1 MLTPAFELRQD
12 DDFLIIEIKAPY
24 SKISDAEIY
33 FHEEEFKFY
42 SKPYY
47 LRLHLP
53 GKVVENGLESAK
65 YESDNGTYI
74 IHMPKQSPGEVFTGL
89 DLLTK
94 LLAPS
99 PKAAPTRPPL
109 IEVLENHAAQ
119 DETLPEGEQQQE
131 EEDEMDWHIEQT
143 PWTAQD
149 ESSLLEG
156 SVRKYG
162 FDRQRTG
169 VIARIKDEMPGL
181 VDIVDPEHKT
191 VQEARQE
198 RFKEENDRFSAEH
211 YLADRYEPTGVEQV
225 LAYAAP
231 WWDLVVR
238 LDGSGDTAAS
248 ENLFQFTEE
257 EKTKMRNL
265 PRKEYLLDRQL
276 EPSLLLG
283 LVDILFAYAYNKR
296 VTEGEN
302 TVESGWNISK
312 LSATLSWFEEFW
324 SLEQTIRSCFRRS
337 LIYPLY
343 RHWGLAYA
351 VLRDVIQI
359 LRLGPRYVL
368 RCLLEIHDTFSRQDS
383 RYILNDLY
391 VTDYAVWIQSVRP
404 KSLQSLA
411 DALKQVKIRKA
422 DLGLDIPELERGA
435 KLAIAEATGEA
446 ASTDTVSAA
455 MQALCI
461 SNPLA
466 SAAEANREANAPG
479 DVAEP
484 DSNQRRGGDDSTST
498 DDSSSWSCDGSDSES
513 SDSTSDSDS
522 DSALDSDDEDAVGAG
537 DDRSDGRRAVVVVDG
552 DYVSVDSSDSDSSDS
567 DDTDSDG
574 SNSGGEEGIDQC
586 LLFVK
591 DVEPE
596 KRR

>member
-47 LRLHLP
+47 LRLNLP
-53 GKVVENGLESAK
+53 GKVVENGLESAEYK
-65 YESDNGTYI
+65 SDNGTYT
-74 IHMPKQSPGEVFTGL
+74 IHMPKQTPGEVFTGL

-99 PKAAPTRPPL
+99 PKPAATRPPL

-119 DETLPEGEQQQE
+119 DETLPEGEQQE
-131 EEDEMDWHIEQT
+131 EEDEMDWHVEQT
-143 PWTAQD
+143 PWTAED

-198 RFKEENDRFSAEH
+198 RFREENDRFNAEH
-211 YLADRYEPTGVEQV
+211 YLADRYEPAGVDQV

-231 WWDLVVR
+231 WWDLVAR
-238 LDGSGDTAAS
+238 LDSSGDTAAS
-248 ENLFQFTEE
+248 ESLFQFTEE

-265 PRKEYLLDRQL
+265 PRKEYLLDKQL

-312 LSATLSWFEEFW
+312 LSATLSWFDEFW
-324 SLEQTIRSCFRRS
+324 SLEQTVRSCFRRS

-343 RHWGLAYA
+343 RHWGLTCA

-368 RCLLEIHDTFSRQDS
+368 RCLLEIHDAFNRQDS

-391 VTDYAVWIQSVRP
+391 ITDYAIWIQSVRP

-422 DLGLDIPELERGA
+422 DLDLDLPELERGA
-435 KLAIAEATGEA
+435 KLAIAEAAGEA
-446 ASTDTVSAA
+446 ATTETVSAA

-466 SAAEANREANAPG
+466 SAAEANREAN
-479 DVAEP
+479 VAEP
-484 DSNQRRGGDDSTST
+484 DCNQRHDDDSSST
-498 DDSSSWSCDGSDSES
+498 DDSSSWSGDESDSES

-522 DSALDSDDEDAVGAG
+522 DSALDSDDEDAVVAGGA
-537 DDRSDGRRAVVVVDG
+537 DDRGSRRAVVVVDG
-552 DYVSVDSSDSDSSDS
+552 DYVSVESSDSDSSDS
-567 DDTDSDG
+567 DDTGSDG

>member
-65 YESDNGTYI
+65 YESENGTYI
-74 IHMPKQSPGEVFTGL
+74 IHMPKQTPGEVFTGL

-94 LLAPS
+94 LLAPA
-99 PKAAPTRPPL
+99 PKAASTRPPL

-119 DETLPEGEQQQE
+119 DEALPEGEQQE
-131 EEDEMDWHIEQT
+131 EEDEMDWHVEQT

-149 ESSLLEG
+149 ETSLLEG

-181 VDIVDPEHKT
+181 VDIVDPERKT

-198 RFKEENDRFSAEH
+198 RLKEENDRFSAEH
-211 YLADRYEPTGVEQV
+211 YLADRYEPAGVEQV

-231 WWDLVVR
+231 WWDLVAR
-238 LDGSGDTAAS
+238 LDSSGDTAAS
-248 ENLFQFTEE
+248 ESLFQFTEE

-265 PRKEYLLDRQL
+265 PRKEYLLDKQL

-283 LVDILFAYAYNKR
+283 LVDIMFAYAYNKR

-368 RCLLEIHDTFSRQDS
+368 RCLLEIHDTFSRHDS

-422 DLGLDIPELERGA
+422 DLDLDLPELERGA
-435 KLAIAEATGEA
+435 KLAIAEAAGEA
-446 ASTDTVSAA
+446 AGTDTVSAA

-466 SAAEANREANAPG
+466 STAEGNREAS
-479 DVAEP
+479 VTEP
-484 DSNQRRGGDDSTST
+484 DSNQRHGGHADDSTSS
-498 DDSSSWSCDGSDSES
+498 DESSSWSGDESDSES

-522 DSALDSDDEDAVGAG
+522 DSALDSDDEDAVVAGGG
-537 DDRSDGRRAVVVVDG
+537 DDRSGRRAVVVVDG
-552 DYVSVDSSDSDSSDS
+552 DYVSVESSDSDSSDS
-567 DDTDSDG
+567 DDTDSDA
-574 SNSGGEEGIDQC
+574 SHSGGEEGIDQC